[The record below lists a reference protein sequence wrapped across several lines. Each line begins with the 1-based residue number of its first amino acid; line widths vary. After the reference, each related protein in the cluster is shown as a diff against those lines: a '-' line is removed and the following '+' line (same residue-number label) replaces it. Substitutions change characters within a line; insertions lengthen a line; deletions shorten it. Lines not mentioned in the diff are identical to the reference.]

1 MTCGHISGRPTAI
14 TRVGP
19 GQASGGKPDPCET
32 ERASPRLQEKQPEE
46 KNVDIL
52 GEEPKRGMEPSQI
65 PGGPAEPFPRILP

>member
-19 GQASGGKPDPCET
+19 GQASGGKPNPRET
-32 ERASPRLQEKQPEE
+32 SPRLQEKQPEE
-46 KNVDIL
+46 GNVDIL
-52 GEEPKRGMEPSQI
+52 REEPKRGMEPSQI